1 MRGVRRLLTRPV
13 RAVLDRLGYT
23 IVPKRAAPAA
33 PAVTPLAIPTDAIYA
48 QSDIVFEV
56 PLAKCTYPYLL
67 SYGPDGWH
75 PFVDTLREYGSGAHT
90 RYEGSVLNRYYEKFQ
105 PRTHLDVFFA
115 DVDKD
120 EALLRSRLSQF
131 AADRYAPFLPWDLG
145 VIPIRGEKGL
155 DASHG
160 IQAYGPV
167 SDAKGRLEY
176 ARLTE
181 TYRSIRTRGYRVTA
195 APDAEIR
202 GYFLRGEEDYRFI
215 VDAGLHRMAV
225 LAALGYDPVRVKF
238 YPHHPR
244 TIDLADLGNWPQ
256 VKAGV
261 VEAQVARHLFQRFF
275 ADGGKARARS
285 LGLLPTSGG

>member
-1 MRGVRRLLTRPV
+1 VESVVVPV
-13 RAVLDRLGYT
+13 
-23 IVPKRAAPAA
+23 
-33 PAVTPLAIPTDAIYA
+33 A
-48 QSDIVFEV
+48 QCI
-56 PLAKCTYPYLL
+56 YPYLL
-67 SYGPDGWH
+67 SHGPDGWH
-75 PFVDTLREYGSGAHT
+75 PFVETLREYGRGAHT
-90 RYEGSVLNRYYEKFQ
+90 TYEGSVLNRYYQKFQ
-105 PRTHLDVFFA
+105 LRTHLDVFFA
-115 DVDKD
+115 DVEKD
-120 EALLRSRLSQF
+120 ETLLRSRLSQF

-167 SDAKGRLEY
+167 SDAKGRLEF

-181 TYRSIRTRGYRVTA
+181 TYDAIRSHGYRPTA

-202 GYFLRGEEDYRFI
+202 GYFLRGEDDYRFV

-225 LAALGYDPVRVKF
+225 LAALGYDPIRVKF

-244 TIDLADLGNWPQ
+244 SIDLADLEHWPQ

-261 VEAQVARHLFQRFF
+261 IEAPVARQLFLRFF
-275 ADGGKARARS
+275 ADGGKKRAGR
-285 LGLLPTSGG
+285 LGLLADPPPCP